1 MPGTQFVADEVAF
14 VLTDIEHAGDILSHL
29 PPHVWPVVVD
39 HRTGGIDQIARAV
52 TAFPRLRAIHLFCHG
67 EPGSLRLGQ
76 QVLGAGNLHLHGPAL
91 DAIGV
96 ALRGGDLL
104 LYACAVAQG
113 AAGAEFTRGL
123 SRVLGAGVAAST
135 KLVGEARLGGSWEL
149 DQMQGEPVTEALA
162 FTAFRGVLAVN
173 GSVSLTGLQEVGQT
187 VTAVITDSN
196 GFNPAN
202 VTYNWYRVTSSPAAE
217 TLVPSLSGTGDA
229 FKSALLDPS
238 MEGWSLKL
246 YVSYTDNS
254 SPTGS
259 VEAPAAA
266 NVWYVGHQQIFMDH
280 KSITMDEDG
289 SSAST
294 STPVTVTLDE
304 NYLSSREY
312 GYTSSQIKY
321 VIRQLPTHGVLQFNG
336 AAIVVNAP
344 PVTGTIF
351 TQDDVDQGR
360 LTYTPNANYN
370 GPDTFKFNVYD
381 GVWSHNDDQTFNFT
395 INKVNDTHTGDAA
408 VTVLAVQGDTIY
420 ATRGD
425 IADIDGFSA
434 ATPLSYRWQI
444 SDDGTSGWADI
455 SGATADHYDL
465 GIPEASKFLRAI
477 VTYTDG
483 QGHTNESTSNV
494 TDRVIPNTPPTLDTN
509 GGITATEDT
518 QIRITASELAV
529 SDVEQAKPRLVYS
542 LTSLPGHGTLTVNG
556 VAITG
561 TGVAFT
567 QADIEN
573 STPGMGVRYMPSS
586 NYHGGD
592 SFAFTVSDGSGGSIG
607 STTFSI
613 TVNNVD
619 DAPGGTLSFT
629 GRVSEGYTL
638 TASSSITDADDI
650 SAAGISYAWQVQDGS
665 GVWNTVGTAGSLL
678 LDHAYAGHA
687 LRLQANYVDGTG
699 HAETVTTGGGIVN
712 TTPTLTNTG
721 LTVNEDTG
729 IRITSSELALADP
742 EQGAS
747 ARVFTLTSL
756 PLHGTLTLN
765 GTPVTALPA
774 TFTQADI
781 DNAAPGMG
789 LRYQAASDYNGN
801 DRIVFTATD
810 GAGGNI
816 GSTQF
821 DISVNAVNDT
831 PTVSIVGLS
840 LNEDDGA
847 TEITSAMLDASDV
860 DDAAGTLVYTIESG
874 PSKGT
879 LSMAAGAS
887 FTKADIAAH
896 LLTYRPNAD
905 ANLSDSFQFS
915 VKDTHGAILEHQTF
929 TISINPQDDTPAG
942 GASYTG
948 TASVGETLTAAN
960 NLSDVDGMPAPG
972 IAYEWQVKD
981 GLGVWNAVGSGNT
994 LLLDPSYGHHE
1005 LRLKAS
1011 FTDGGGKLEVSYSA
1025 VELVNSLPT
1034 MSNNGLTVLEDTSG
1048 ARITAAELSLSDLEQ
1063 SGTQLVYTLT
1073 GLPGHGTLTLDGVA
1087 ITLPHSFTQ
1096 QDIENTAPGMGLRYT
1111 PTGNYF
1117 GTDGF
1122 TFTVS
1127 DGAGGT
1133 LGSQTFHIDVNNVDD
1148 APGGTVSF
1156 TGTVSEGETL
1166 TVHNTLT
1173 DDDGMPAPGV
1183 SYEWQVKDGSGVWN
1197 TVGTSTTLLLDHSY
1211 AGHDLRLKANYTDG
1225 ASHAES
1231 VNSAVQVVNSNP
1243 AVSNN
1248 GITLAEDSTAVRI
1261 TPSELAAADP
1271 EQGAA
1276 LRLFTLGALSLHG
1289 KLYINGVEVTSTAQ
1303 TFTQQDIENTAPGM
1317 GLRYTPNG
1325 NYFGTDSFTFT
1336 VTDGAGGMSG
1346 SQTFHIDVN
1355 NVDDAPGGTV
1365 SFTGTVSEGET
1376 LTAHNTLTDDDGMP
1390 APGVSYQWQVKDGAG
1405 VWNTVGTSTTLLLD
1419 HSYAGHDLR
1428 LKANYADG
1436 ASHAES
1442 VNSVVQ
1448 VVNSNPAVSNNGIT
1462 LAEDSTAVRITPSE
1476 LAASDPEQGAALRQ
1490 FTLGALPLHGKLYIN
1505 GVEVT
1510 STAQTFTQQ
1519 DIENTALGMGLRY
1532 TPTGNYFGTDSF
1544 TFTVTDGAG
1553 GTSGSQTFHIDV
1565 NNVDDAPGGTVS
1577 FTGTVSEGETLTAHN
1592 TLTDDD
1598 GMPAPGVSYQWQVK
1612 DGAGVWNTVGT
1623 STTLL
1628 LDHSYAGHDLRLKA
1642 NYADGASHAE
1652 SVNSVVQVV
1661 NSNPAVSNNGI
1672 TLVED
1677 STAVRITP
1685 SELAAS
1691 DPEQGAALRL
1701 FTLGALPLHGK
1712 LYINGVEVTS
1722 TAQTFTQQDIENTGP
1737 GMGLRY
1743 TPVANYHG
1751 ADSFSF
1757 VASDGAGGV
1766 LPGATFNITVSSVD
1780 DQPGGTVTVSGAFSE
1795 GETLTV
1801 SNTLT
1806 DVEGMGAVSYEWQSK
1821 DSLGVWNAVGSGTS
1835 LTLASAYAGHEL
1847 RVQASY
1853 TDGEAHAD
1861 SYVTTGVY
1869 VNTKPLLVANA
1880 GLSIAE
1886 DAAVQITPAE
1896 LSVRDDDQAPAQRVY
1911 TIDTLPAHGTLTVNG
1926 VALTST
1932 SHTFT
1937 QQDIENT
1944 APGMGVRYIPY
1955 ANYYGN
1961 DLFQFSV
1968 ADGAGGTIAGTDFA
1982 IVVSEVNDLPGG
1994 AVNIGSSPM
2003 VGQAMAAS
2011 NTLTDAE
2018 GLGAFNYEWQ
2028 ASADGLSGWT
2038 AITGAMAATFTP
2050 VGASL
2055 NSFLRVK
2062 VGYTDGRGTAETVYS
2077 NVSGRVVPVPES
2089 QPADGDLDGISRD
2102 VESRV
2107 PAPRGSVQGD
2117 GNGDGFQDAEQSYVT
2132 SLLWTENGLQP
2143 SSYVTFTN
2151 MLKLD
2156 QIAAQTLVTPAAL
2169 PIDLKLPVGQVTASI
2184 MGVEAGHA
2192 LTMVTYI
2199 SSDIAATGYWM
2210 QNRAG
2215 QWVDVSGNMATAD
2228 GRTRIVFTITDG
2240 GEFDADGKVDGRITE
2255 IGGPG
2260 KWNLDHDGDGIPN
2273 QVEGSVGKGVD
2284 LRDNFVFERSDLF
2297 VMQTY
2302 RDTFSREI
2310 DSGTKDLLQGRL
2322 DHRTATEADVAK
2334 ALIDQQLEMLGD
2346 LPSLYIAVF
2355 GKPADKAA
2363 FDGWNVD
2370 LHGGQNASQIAQK
2383 LFSSDSFGG
2392 LQGAPADDT
2401 TFVTQLYVNV
2411 FDRKPD
2417 HSGQDFWLGQL
2428 QGGASRD
2435 TVLHDMLDSTEF
2447 HSQHDAAIAVTALY
2461 ADLLDR
2467 APDAAGMA
2475 FWTAKYQEGAAGVD
2489 IVGAF
2494 LNSAEYHSRFY

>member
-76 QVLGAGNLHLHGPAL
+76 QVLSAGNLHLHGPAL

-96 ALRGGDLL
+96 ALHGGDLL

-321 VIRQLPTHGVLQFNG
+321 VVRQLPTHGVLQFNG

-465 GIPEASKFLRAI
+465 GIPEAGKFLRAI

-483 QGHTNESTSNV
+483 QGHTNVSTSNV

-1034 MSNNGLTVLEDTSG
+1034 LSNNGLTVLEDTSG
-1048 ARITAAELSLSDLEQ
+1048 TRITAAELSLSDLEQ

-1166 TVHNTLT
+1166 TAHNTLA

-1183 SYEWQVKDGSGVWN
+1183 SYQWQVKDGAGVWN

-1243 AVSNN
+1243 A
-1248 GITLAEDSTAVRI
+1248 L
-1261 TPSELAAADP
+1261 
-1271 EQGAA
+1271 
-1276 LRLFTLGALSLHG
+1276 
-1289 KLYINGVEVTSTAQ
+1289 
-1303 TFTQQDIENTAPGM
+1303 
-1317 GLRYTPNG
+1317 
-1325 NYFGTDSFTFT
+1325 
-1336 VTDGAGGMSG
+1336 
-1346 SQTFHIDVN
+1346 
-1355 NVDDAPGGTV
+1355 
-1365 SFTGTVSEGET
+1365 
-1376 LTAHNTLTDDDGMP
+1376 
-1390 APGVSYQWQVKDGAG
+1390 
-1405 VWNTVGTSTTLLLD
+1405 
-1419 HSYAGHDLR
+1419 
-1428 LKANYADG
+1428 
-1436 ASHAES
+1436 
-1442 VNSVVQ
+1442 
-1448 VVNSNPAVSNNGIT
+1448 SNNGIT

-1476 LAASDPEQGAALRQ
+1476 LAASDPEQGAALRL
-1490 FTLGALPLHGKLYIN
+1490 FTLGTLPVHGKLYIN

-1519 DIENTALGMGLRY
+1519 DIENTAPGMGLRY

-1598 GMPAPGVSYQWQVK
+1598 GMPAPGVSYEWQVK

-1628 LDHSYAGHDLRLKA
+1628 LDHSYAGHDLRLRA
-1642 NYADGASHAE
+1642 NYMDGVSHAE
-1652 SVNSVVQVV
+1652 SVNSAVQLV
-1661 NSNPAVSNNGI
+1661 NSNPVVTNNGI
-1672 TLVED
+1672 TLAED

-1685 SELAAS
+1685 TELAAA

-1722 TAQTFTQQDIENTGP
+1722 TAQTFTQQDIENTAP

-1821 DSLGVWNAVGSGTS
+1821 DSLGVWNAVGSGNS

-1853 TDGEAHAD
+1853 MDGEAHAD

-2038 AITGAMAATFTP
+2038 AITGATAATFTP

-2055 NSFLRVK
+2055 NSFLRLK

-2117 GNGDGFQDAEQSYVT
+2117 GNGDGLQDAEQSYVT

-2297 VMQTY
+2297 VMQAY

-2392 LQGAPADDT
+2392 LQGAPADDA